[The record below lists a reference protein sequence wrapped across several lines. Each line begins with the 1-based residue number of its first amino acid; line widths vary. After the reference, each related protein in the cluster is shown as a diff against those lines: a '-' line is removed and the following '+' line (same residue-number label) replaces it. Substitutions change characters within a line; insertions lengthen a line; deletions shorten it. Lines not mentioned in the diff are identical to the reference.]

1 MNLYLFGVLIASRK
15 HGTFAEIEG
24 DVTCRSLVDAQYF
37 VNDLANNIAKRTND
51 RSIFVVGIHVL
62 EADRVKVP
70 DYVQL

>member
-24 DVTCRSLVDAQYF
+24 DVQARCMIDAQYF
-37 VNDLANNIAKRTND
+37 VTELANNIARKTND

-70 DYVQL
+70 NYV